1 MDDPSSHHA
10 SGSTVQSFGSSITLP
25 LQAKSTDLS
34 SVSRAPSQGFDVR
47 GGEVVRFVGFPS
59 SYSRNFPPSSAE
71 RSTCGMDD

>member
-47 GGEVVRFVGFPS
+47 GGSEVCRVPIKLFTQLPAKQRGTVDMWYG
-59 SYSRNFPPSSAE
+59 
-71 RSTCGMDD
+71 

>member
-25 LQAKSTDLS
+25 PQAKSTDLS

-47 GGEVVRFVGFPS
+47 GGREVCRVPFKLFTQLPAKQRGTVDMWYG
-59 SYSRNFPPSSAE
+59 
-71 RSTCGMDD
+71 